1 MKLLLKH
8 GLDAREHDAEM
19 FGIATGHDRIGG
31 DFLDRNLAL
40 MRLHAPQDFVR
51 ATLCCRQHSRDE
63 FLGRRY
69 HRQTVTPSTLLDV
82 AVRRGRIGCNF
93 VPARA
98 PAHLRVHGFT
108 TSAPTIAS
116 TKRCAMPDTSGSVL
130 LAIGCSTMTVGC
142 CGMPSIFARIV
153 AAVVKA

>member
-19 FGIATGHDRIGG
+19 FGIAARHDRICG
-31 DFLDRNLAL
+31 DFLDRDLAF

-51 ATLCCRQHSRDE
+51 ATLRRCQHSRDE
-63 FLGRRY
+63 LLGRRY
-69 HRQTVTPSTLLDV
+69 DRQTVTPSALLDV
-82 AVRRGRIGCNF
+82 AVRNRSIGCNF

-116 TKRCAMPDTSGSVL
+116 TKRCAMLDTSGSVL
-130 LAIGCSTMTVGC
+130 LAIGCSTITVGC

-153 AAVVKA
+153 AAVVNA